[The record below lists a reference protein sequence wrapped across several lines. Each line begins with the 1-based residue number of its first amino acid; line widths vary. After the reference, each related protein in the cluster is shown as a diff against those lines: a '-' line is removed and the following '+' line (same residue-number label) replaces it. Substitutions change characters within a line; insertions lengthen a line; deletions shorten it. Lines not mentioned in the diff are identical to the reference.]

1 MEQLLKSLGP
11 KEQELNMSLFLPM
24 APVEC
29 EICHFPCVKNKRQVA
44 LTVLIKILP

>member
-1 MEQLLKSLGP
+1 MEPLLKSVGP
-11 KEQELNMSLFLPM
+11 KEEELNTYFFLPI

-29 EICHFPCVKNKRQVA
+29 EICHFPCVENKGQVS